1 MSNYL
6 AKADAGAKQ
15 YPISPFRDKLVE
27 EVQVSDRTT
36 HYSHGEVVSKETDEV
51 LPATHLVKKVTDGS
65 SFLMIYAN
73 GIKSMFNLPTA
84 AINVLTILLQVYR
97 EANTLKGQPD
107 EIRITYREACEAY
120 GYPYKQQT
128 YINGMNHLIKAD
140 FVAAATRPTVFYIN
154 PIFFFKGDRYRFVQ
168 EYVNDR
174 FSDPKAALPHGS
186 KMPLCGNP

>member
-15 YPISPFRDKLVE
+15 YPTSPFREKLVE
-27 EVQVSDRTT
+27 EVKVSDRTT
-36 HYSHGEVVSKETDEV
+36 HYSHGELVSQETGEV

-73 GIKSMFNLPTA
+73 GIKSMFGLPTA
-84 AINVLTILLQVYR
+84 AINVLTILMQVYR
-97 EANTLKGQPD
+97 ETNNTKSERD

-128 YINGMNHLIKAD
+128 FINGMNHLVKAQ
-140 FVAAATRPTVFYIN
+140 FVAPATRPTVFYIN
-154 PIFFFKGDRYRFVQ
+154 PIYFFKGDRYRFVQ
-168 EYVNDR
+168 EYVKDR
-174 FSDPKAALPHGS
+174 FNGPNAAKLHGPNKAA
-186 KMPLCGNP
+186 